1 MFPEE
6 DMATLTKTYQQRTQR
21 VALTWKWDEFI
32 EKHIPRRCMLV
43 SVGLILAGMSIPAL
57 MLIHLLPV
65 TFFLGFVGFA
75 LAATGGIMALTYC
88 GEI

>member
-1 MFPEE
+1 
-6 DMATLTKTYQQRTQR
+6 MATLTKTYQPKEQR

-32 EKHIPRRCMLV
+32 EKLIPRRCMLV
-43 SVGLILAGMSIPAL
+43 SAGLILAGLSIPAL
-57 MLIHLLPV
+57 MLFHVLPA

-75 LAATGGIMALTYC
+75 LAATGGVMALILC

>member
-1 MFPEE
+1 
-6 DMATLTKTYQQRTQR
+6 MATLTKTYQPKTYQPKTQR
-21 VALTWKWDEFI
+21 VASTWRWDVFI
-32 EKHIPRRCMLV
+32 ERLLPRRCMLV
-43 SVGLILAGMSIPAL
+43 SVGLILAGLSLPAL

-75 LAATGGIMALTYC
+75 LVATGGTMALIFC

>member
-1 MFPEE
+1 
-6 DMATLTKTYQQRTQR
+6 MATLTKTYQPGTQR
-21 VALTWKWDEFI
+21 MALTWKLDEFI
-32 EKHIPRRCMLV
+32 EKLIPRRCMLV